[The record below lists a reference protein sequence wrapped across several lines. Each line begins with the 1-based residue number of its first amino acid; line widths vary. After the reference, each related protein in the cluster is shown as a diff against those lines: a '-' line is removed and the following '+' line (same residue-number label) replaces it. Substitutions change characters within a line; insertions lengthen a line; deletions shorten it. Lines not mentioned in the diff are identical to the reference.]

1 MWFTFWI
8 RLELISFK
16 IEQNESTS
24 DWLAHSDFKKNV
36 EKRCVWGWISAKK
49 KVKNMFTRSTAGE
62 NTFACVFNNMMM
74 FEQCSQWCVARC
86 YSFFYMFFQLIQIG
100 PDRFRGF
107 PDLTKR
113 SQTVLK
119 LTWTLDT
126 SFQHLIRTHWRS
138 TCPLQTRLLP
148 KECLILT
155 KYLWSEIK
163 MGNDSHSL

>member
-1 MWFTFWI
+1 MLWFTFWI

-24 DWLAHSDFKKNV
+24 DWLAHSDFKKKKYRK
-36 EKRCVWGWISAKK
+36 EMCLRMDFRQKK
-49 KVKNMFTRSTAGE
+49 KSKTCLQDQLRARTRL
-62 NTFACVFNNMMM
+62 CVCLTTWWCLNNVHNDV
-74 FEQCSQWCVARC
+74 WRVVIH
-86 YSFFYMFFQLIQIG
+86 FFYMFFQLVQIG
-100 PDRFRGF
+100 PDRSRGF

-148 KECLILT
+148 NYRKSVLF
-155 KYLWSEIK
+155 
-163 MGNDSHSL
+163 